1 MHGHLSNSCL
11 YLNSGKLLHE
21 ASDCVL
27 MFWILFVRIIK
38 QLIQYKAMFNYFY
51 TDYNSFVNFKKYLF
65 DKLKAKYLF
74 FGRIIWIVMTFDKR
88 YGNK

>member
-1 MHGHLSNSCL
+1 
-11 YLNSGKLLHE
+11 
-21 ASDCVL
+21 
-27 MFWILFVRIIK
+27 
-38 QLIQYKAMFNYFY
+38 MFNYFY